1 MFTPDGL
8 VVVSLDR
15 GHVYRINDSGVDLL
29 AALGGAP
36 NGAAVDERGRLYI
49 AQNGGHLPGR
59 VRRSKAAWRS
69 AADDSRRLDSVDH
82 RRSGLPNR
90 FCVLGLTDGSYV
102 TDATRMPGYDD
113 GRLWRCDPD
122 SGATQL
128 LHSVGWFPNGIAF
141 GRDDTLYVAS
151 TGERAVYMCEFDGG
165 RVGTPQRFC
174 ELDVGR
180 PDGLAFDANGNLLIA
195 AVGLE
200 STSGLVAVVSPSGDV
215 LTEFDCG
222 TSQYYTNLALA
233 TDRRSMV
240 LTDATRGCVLVTTDY
255 PLLGL
260 GLIQAGTRWRESWVS
275 SSKSVPV
282 RSLLAGRPPE
292 ANVRPTAGSAA
303 KRTVVLDDDPT
314 GSQSVR
320 DMPIITSWEA
330 PEVEWAFDQPGRG
343 FFVLTNSRS
352 LAPIAAARLT
362 TDVVRAVTASAAAR
376 DLAVRF
382 VSRSDSTLRGHFP
395 LETRTI
401 TETVDA
407 ISGGGDTIV
416 VLAPA
421 FPKAGRLTVDAVHWV
436 VTGDEATPVGLTDY
450 AADATFHYTSSDLGD
465 WVRERT
471 GDSDAA
477 IAWAPLELVRSGVA
491 ALADHLLRCAPGSVV
506 VVDAAA
512 ESDLDVLAAAVE
524 VLEENG
530 RRVVARGGPSIAR
543 ALCGQPPPAPL
554 TMANCKTGC
563 LPPAVTGSW
572 SSDHTSRSP
581 PGSSRKSPM
590 QL

>member
-1 MFTPDGL
+1 MG
-8 VVVSLDR
+8 VVL
-15 GHVYRINDSGVDLL
+15 
-29 AALGGAP
+29 
-36 NGAAVDERGRLYI
+36 
-49 AQNGGHLPGR
+49 
-59 VRRSKAAWRS
+59 
-69 AADDSRRLDSVDH
+69 
-82 RRSGLPNR
+82 
-90 FCVLGLTDGSYV
+90 
-102 TDATRMPGYDD
+102 
-113 GRLWRCDPD
+113 
-122 SGATQL
+122 
-128 LHSVGWFPNGIAF
+128 
-141 GRDDTLYVAS
+141 
-151 TGERAVYMCEFDGG
+151 
-165 RVGTPQRFC
+165 
-174 ELDVGR
+174 
-180 PDGLAFDANGNLLIA
+180 
-195 AVGLE
+195 
-200 STSGLVAVVSPSGDV
+200 
-215 LTEFDCG
+215 
-222 TSQYYTNLALA
+222 
-233 TDRRSMV
+233 
-240 LTDATRGCVLVTTDY
+240 
-255 PLLGL
+255 
-260 GLIQAGTRWRESWVS
+260 
-275 SSKSVPV
+275 KSVPV

-362 TDVVRAVTASAAAR
+362 TDVVRAVTAAAAAR

-491 ALADHLLRCAPGSVV
+491 ALADHLLGCAPGSVV

-554 TMANCKTGC
+554 TDGELRDR
-563 LPPAVTGSW
+563 LPAAGGHGLLVVGSHVSLTTRQLAAVTDAVVIEIDVNAVLDGSLDRDECSARIATILPEHDVMVVTSRALRTGTDAVNSLSIAAVVAAAMVSITRGVLDRTTPAW
-572 SSDHTSRSP
+572 LLGKGGITSSDLVTRAAGIRRATIAGQLL
-581 PGSSRKSPM
+581 PGLVSLWEGAGADRRPYPCVIFPGNVGGASTLAEVVGRLRAASA
-590 QL
+590 